1 VPQHRAT
8 TASPDA
14 TNKLAISERAQPS
27 PAEDHGCCGAKD
39 WSSSVHLLMCSNALF
54 LQHTAVCL
62 VSLLINNPDLFFDIV
77 VVGRPTERL
86 DEHKLRRSLSPFPNH
101 LLSLREFMPP
111 DGLLLPLNPRAHYTL
126 DNWTRL
132 WVEGFFPEDVDRV
145 LYLDSDIV
153 ALGNIAAL
161 WRTNLDGALFGA
173 VDIPGSQQGVEKLGM
188 RIEDGYFNSGVLLID
203 LQQWRETHA
212 LQTVLDYIGANPE
225 RLVFTLDQDALNA
238 CFSARRKRL
247 DYKWN
252 AIWPFFRDPI
262 ELPLSAA
269 EIKRVRREA
278 LIIHF
283 NGGLKPW
290 SYFCDHPHQA
300 DYQKYLAMTEWRDF
314 VPADRTP
321 LNILHKHVSEFLP
334 KDVKRLLKKTGLRAL
349 NRRPWPGGGG

>member
-1 VPQHRAT
+1 MRQRKSTP
-8 TASPDA
+8 ASLDPGSSA
-14 TNKLAISERAQPS
+14 AVSGRVGSSEAV
-27 PAEDHGCCGAKD
+27 EGNGGCPPN
-39 WSSSVHLLMCSNALF
+39 WSSCVHLLMCSNALF
-54 LQHTAVCL
+54 LQHSAVCL

-77 VVGRPTERL
+77 VVGRASERL
-86 DEHKLRRSLSPFPNH
+86 DEHKLRRSLGRFPNH
-101 LLSLREFMPP
+101 LLSLHEFTPP
-111 DGLLLPLNPRAHYTL
+111 DGLHLPLNPRAHYTL
-126 DNWTRL
+126 DNWTRV
-132 WVEGFFPEDVDRV
+132 WVEGFFPQDVDRV

-153 ALGNIAAL
+153 ALGNIAPL
-161 WRTNLDGALFGA
+161 WRTDLDGALFGA

-203 LQQWRETHA
+203 LQQWRETGA
-212 LQTVLDYIGANPE
+212 LQTVLDYISANPG

-238 CFSARRKRL
+238 CFTARRKRL

-252 AIWPFFRDPI
+252 AIWPFFRDPV
-262 ELPLSAA
+262 ELPLSTA
-269 EIKRVRREA
+269 EIERVRREA

-321 LNILHKHVSEFLP
+321 LNILHKHVAEFLP

-349 NRRPWPGGGG
+349 NRRPWPGGG